1 MSIYFMA
8 SYGLF
13 LTKKKKSLRDNYA
26 MLLVKDQFIV
36 KHS

>member
-1 MSIYFMA
+1 MA

-13 LTKKKKSLRDNYA
+13 LTSLRDNYA
-26 MLLVKDQFIV
+26 MLLVKDQFIL